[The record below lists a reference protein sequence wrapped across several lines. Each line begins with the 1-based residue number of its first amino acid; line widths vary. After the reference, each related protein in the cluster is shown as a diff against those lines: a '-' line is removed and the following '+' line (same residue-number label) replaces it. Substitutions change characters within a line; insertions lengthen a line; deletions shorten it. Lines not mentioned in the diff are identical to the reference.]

1 MGVTAG
7 PAPHAPPCTAV
18 QCPEWGTQVG
28 YAPTPPGPLPRIPRD
43 PGMLEYVCPPDATL
57 SVPALSQ
64 EARNRPHAGTR
75 VRMPLPAL
83 CQGPTAEPCAPCPC
97 PGRTPSWADTVLG
110 GHRPGWTH
118 SWVDTLLVGRH
129 RRHCLPMPPGG
140 DSGTI
145 RATPPWTAPHLLEAS
160 SPLAHL
166 PGLQPEAQAQL
177 RVVDGAV
184 APQLCQRQPEVGQG
198 LPEPAG
204 SGAAGGGPQQL
215 QEKGASPAPILLL
228 PPLPPAPGTPA
239 GEQRCSPG
247 SQHTVGTPVPT
258 EGSRGQHADVA
269 LTQL

>member
-1 MGVTAG
+1 MSSRRHSLSASAVPGG
-7 PAPHAPPCTAV
+7 PEQAPRRDEGADAPAC
-18 QCPEWGTQVG
+18 
-28 YAPTPPGPLPRIPRD
+28 PLPGAHSR
-43 PGMLEYVCPPDATL
+43 A
-57 SVPALSQ
+57 
-64 EARNRPHAGTR
+64 
-75 VRMPLPAL
+75 VRPLPL
-83 CQGPTAEPCAPCPC
+83 
-97 PGRTPSWADTVLG
+97 SWADTILG
-110 GHRPGWTH
+110 GHRPGRTP

-160 SPLAHL
+160 SPHAHL

-177 RVVDGAV
+177 RVVDGGV

-247 SQHTVGTPVPT
+247 SQRTVGTPVPT